1 MKKNKRKGR
10 SARPFRPGRRR
21 KTVRPNRRSTATINK
36 ILSVALHMLLD
47 RGTAKMSL
55 SGVCLDAGVSRGTLY
70 RYFSSKEELLSAV
83 TAHIRAKAGQK
94 LEAATQGHTE
104 PLDRLKAVVGFLNH
118 YLDTAQLR
126 RLLEVEP
133 SFALDYLRKAVP
145 EFITGLLKVL
155 NPTFDYWDEI
165 LDTKLDRWF
174 LTELMVRHTLGDLVV
189 PSAQERR
196 QVLSQ
201 ISGLVD
207 LVRGRK

>member
-1 MKKNKRKGR
+1 M
-10 SARPFRPGRRR
+10 
-21 KTVRPNRRSTATINK
+21 
-36 ILSVALHMLLD
+36 HMLLD

-70 RYFSSKEELLSAV
+70 RYFSSKEQLLSAV

-94 LEAATQGHTE
+94 LKEATQGHNE
-104 PLDRLKAVVGFLNH
+104 PLDRLKAVVGFLND

-133 SFALDYLRKAVP
+133 SFALDYLRKVIP
-145 EFITGLLKVL
+145 EFITGMIDVL

-201 ISGLVD
+201 LSGLVH